1 MKVLRPAKV
10 FTKSIH
16 RTLGIAL
23 EDRAYFLKKLYDEIA
38 NGITTEERYLD
49 VGAARA
55 TNAKVFGEGFHKVYC
70 LDINFIDQQGQEP
83 KIQFIIGDAQTLPL
97 KENTIDFLSLF
108 SAIEHLPS
116 PQQAL
121 NEAIRVLQPNGEL
134 VIQVP
139 NRFFPIDLHTGIPNP
154 FWIPKFARKTYL
166 KIMGHSDWLN
176 NVHGFPRQ
184 KDITGWLRGR
194 MQLTGVRK
202 VIYPPLFVPRGTRPI
217 YILLTK
223 VKFFT
228 LIPLV
233 YLYVY
238 KNTQHSAIKQ

>member
-1 MKVLRPAKV
+1 MKVLRLAKG

-23 EDRAYFLKKLYDEIA
+23 EDRAYFLKKLYDEVA
-38 NGITTEERYLD
+38 NGVKTGERYLD
-49 VGAARA
+49 VGAARV
-55 TNAKVFGEGFHKVYC
+55 TNAKVFGEGFHEVYC

-83 KIQFIIGDAQTLPL
+83 KIHFIIGDAQTLPL
-97 KENTIDFLSLF
+97 KENTIGLLSLF

-121 NEAIRVLQPNGEL
+121 TEAIRVLQPNGEI

-139 NRFFPIDLHTGIPNP
+139 NLFFPIDLHTGILNP

-166 KIMGHSDWLN
+166 KIMGHSNWLN
-176 NVHGFPRQ
+176 NIHGFPRE
-184 KDITGWLRGR
+184 KDITGWLRGG

-202 VIYPPLFVPRGTRPI
+202 VIYPPHFVPRGTRPI

-223 VKFFT
+223 LKFFT
-228 LIPLV
+228 LIPLG

-238 KNTQHSAIKQ
+238 KKTQTSAIRQ